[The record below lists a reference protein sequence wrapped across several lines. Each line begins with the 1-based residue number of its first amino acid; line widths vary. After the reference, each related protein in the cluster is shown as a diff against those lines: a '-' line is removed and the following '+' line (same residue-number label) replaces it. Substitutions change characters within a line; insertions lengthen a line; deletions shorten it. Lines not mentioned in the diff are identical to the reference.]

1 MGAFIPQLVLCFL
14 LLSAV
19 VQATDPPPIIV
30 YWMDY
35 RNPADIFARGF
46 EALGD
51 NDSLEDHVNG
61 KSCKTAHGTSTT
73 AFVATTS
80 SKQFAIDWGRDRAF
94 LHPGATEFYVY
105 KMQATEN
112 FYSAGASLRE
122 ASRRTGESKYVALA
136 DHYDYQKE
144 WLAVGG
150 VPTSQIEMADAYST
164 PDKSGKVVHLHS
176 EMNPNYDRTI
186 WGSGNPRPYIPKGQ
200 PSHRRFRLPN
210 FVTACFTG
218 GGTLSTLN
226 TAKNQNAEAKMSIA
240 SLLQAWKNLL
250 QHAFHKT
257 Y

>member
-1 MGAFIPQLVLCFL
+1 MGAFTPQLVLSFL

-19 VQATDPPPIIV
+19 VQATDPPTFV
-30 YWMDY
+30 YRMDY
-35 RNPADIFARGF
+35 RKPADIFARGF

-51 NDSLEDHVNG
+51 NDSLEDHVSG
-61 KSCKTAHGTSTT
+61 SSCRTGTSTT

-80 SKQFAIDWGRDRAF
+80 KEQFAIDWGRDRA
-94 LHPGATEFYVY
+94 LIHPGATEFYVY
-105 KMQATEN
+105 KMRATDN

-122 ASRRTGESKYVALA
+122 AYRKTGESKYEALA

-150 VPTSQIEMADAYST
+150 VPASQVEMVDVYST
-164 PDKSGKVVHLHS
+164 PDKSGKVVHLRS

-186 WGSGNPRPYIPKGQ
+186 RGSGNPRPYIPRGQ
-200 PSHRRFRLPN
+200 PSRRRFRLPN

-218 GGTLSTLN
+218 NGGALSTLN

-240 SLLQAWKNLL
+240 SLLQTWKSLL
-250 QHAFHKT
+250 QHASRKT
-257 Y
+257 